1 MTVGLLFI
9 LATPSLGTSAI
20 LRYSS
25 MSDLPEIIPFVRR
38 LAQAM
43 QTQSTRFTLFLASIG
58 ALTSLSID
66 MSLPSVP
73 AMEREFGVATGAGG
87 LTMSLFLAGYALTP
101 LAGGPLADRFG
112 RRPVLLISLILFAA
126 SALMCAL
133 SPSYTLLL
141 GFRLLQGCA
150 SGVATTLP
158 LAIVRDVLEGSAARQ
173 RISEVTTINNMM
185 PIVAPI
191 FGSWLMT
198 LGSWRIVFGAQAAF
212 AVAIV
217 VALLLEFRESLPMA
231 CRQQLHPAS
240 VIRNYCQLITNRT
253 FIGYSLI
260 YALTFACM
268 FAFVSSSPLILMQR
282 MNVARSTYTFIF
294 AMIATGT
301 ILGSF
306 ASAIRSRRHRPLRN
320 TVTVGLLLIVAAS
333 FSAAGLQLAH
343 LHHPAAIV
351 IPAFLTLFGFGLTG
365 PGITLEALDPL
376 PHLAGSG
383 SGAQRSILM
392 IFGSGTS
399 GLLAAYCA
407 RNLGHAEVAAT
418 LTMAATGL
426 ASLTLYLWLL
436 RAGRKQISP
445 A

>member
-1 MTVGLLFI
+1 
-9 LATPSLGTSAI
+9 
-20 LRYSS
+20 
-25 MSDLPEIIPFVRR
+25 
-38 LAQAM
+38 M
-43 QTQSTRFTLFLASIG
+43 QTQSTRFTVFLASIG

-73 AMEREFGVATGAGG
+73 AMEHEFGVAAGRGG

-126 SALMCAL
+126 SALACSV
-133 SPSYTLLL
+133 SPSYAVLLVC
-141 GFRLLQGCA
+141 RLLQGCA

-158 LAIVRDVLEGSAARQ
+158 LAIVRDLLQGTVARQ

-191 FGSWLMT
+191 LGSWLMT
-198 LGSWRIVFGAQAAF
+198 LGSWRIVFAAQAAF
-212 AVAIV
+212 AAAIV
-217 VALLLEFRESLPMA
+217 TMLLAEFHESLPA
-231 CRQQLHPAS
+231 TRRQQLHPAQ
-240 VIRNYCQLITNRT
+240 VMRNYALLMTNRT
-253 FIGYSLI
+253 FVVYSLM
-260 YALTFACM
+260 YALNFACM
-268 FAFVSSSPLILMQR
+268 FSFVSSSPLILMER
-282 MNVARSTYTFIF
+282 MHVTRSAYTFIF
-294 AMIATGT
+294 SMIATGT

-306 ASAIRSRRHRPLRN
+306 SCAILNRRRYPLQGMIRFGLVLMVIASC
-320 TVTVGLLLIVAAS
+320 VAAS
-333 FSAAGLQLAH
+333 LQL
-343 LHHPAAIV
+343 LHFHKPAAIV

-365 PGITLEALDPL
+365 PAVTLAALEPV

-399 GLLAAYCA
+399 GFLAAYCA

-426 ASLTLYLWLL
+426 ASLTLYLGLL
-436 RAGRKQISP
+436 RGGRKQLS
-445 A
+445 